1 MRGSFPP
8 CSALTIT
15 IRKTK
20 TTPETEKY
28 KQTLRFAEKVIGSVQ
43 SYINREEKM

>member
-1 MRGSFPP
+1 MRGIFPP
-8 CSALTIT
+8 CSALTI
-15 IRKTK
+15 RKIK